1 MSLAEI
7 ASDFNISRQGV
18 SELLKRATKTM
29 QDYEAKLHMLKKFK
43 EISLSCAAIEEC
55 FQKEDFSKEIKPRI
69 TKEVANI
76 RKVLNM

>member
-1 MSLAEI
+1 
-7 ASDFNISRQGV
+7 
-18 SELLKRATKTM
+18 M

-55 FQKEDFSKEIKPRI
+55 FQKEGFSKEIKPRI